1 MSCPFLYK
9 ARYIKRVKTSC
20 THGITGTPCIRPLLR
35 KFQAL
40 VLMLG
45 EWVWTHYMGQPV
57 WWRENGFG
65 EGGTAEFLR
74 LRPNIPPFIS
84 TLGMVFI
91 SDGNSGIGAHVQ
103 REIGYS
109 IFFCISLRRQHCH
122 IFYHYHFFILTRAQ
136 CIMSY
141 LLE

>member
-1 MSCPFLYK
+1 
-9 ARYIKRVKTSC
+9 
-20 THGITGTPCIRPLLR
+20 
-35 KFQAL
+35 
-40 VLMLG
+40 
-45 EWVWTHYMGQPV
+45 MGQPV

-109 IFFCISLRRQHCH
+109 MLSFFAFLYIDSSVIFFIISTN
-122 IFYHYHFFILTRAQ
+122 FP
-136 CIMSY
+136 
-141 LLE
+141 LLVVTGSNELV